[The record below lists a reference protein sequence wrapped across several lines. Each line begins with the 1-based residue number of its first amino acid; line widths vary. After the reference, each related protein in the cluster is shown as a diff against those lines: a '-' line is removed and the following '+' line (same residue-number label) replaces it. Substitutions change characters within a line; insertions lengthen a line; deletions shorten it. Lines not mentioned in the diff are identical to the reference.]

1 MTTEA
6 YAHQKVGIQKLI
18 ENPFFALMD
27 EMGVGKT
34 KQVIAA
40 AEELFKRDIINKVI
54 VICPAAV
61 RNVWFDK
68 EFGEIIKHINNIPVT
83 VMEFHFGYR
92 TWTTG
97 GEGLRWVITNYDFI
111 RNQKKQF
118 IPLLKYCS
126 EKTLLVL
133 DESSAIKG
141 SGTKQTKACMK
152 LRDKCG
158 RVVLLNGTPI
168 ANNPMDLY
176 SQGNIMHPKILGC
189 STIYHYRSRYAIM
202 GGFKGKQ
209 IVKWINL
216 EHLQK
221 CFEPFVLRRLKEDCL
236 DLPKKLDPVTLSIP
250 LNEKSWAIYTEMK
263 NEMIA
268 WLSEQQYSSAPQAV
282 VRVMRLAQITS
293 GYLGGVDHSGPPVE
307 IGREKLVF
315 FTKWL
320 KERLKVDPN
329 SKILVWFRFQAELF
343 RMYKYLTTSI
353 NEFTIIWNLNV
364 GKIVGGQKQDER
376 DYALRL
382 LDPRSA
388 PEGPVVV
395 LGIPKAGGL
404 GLNLAASNIVFYI
417 SNDYNLKDRLQSMDR
432 VHRPGQTKP
441 VSYFDVVATGPKGQ
455 KTIDHTILKA
465 QKRKENLAI
474 LTTSSWIKEL
484 QEENTVVI
492 KKLQD
497 DAVKTA
503 LSIFENYDE

>member
-6 YAHQKVGIQKLI
+6 YTHQKIGIQKLI

-34 KQVIAA
+34 KQVIGA
-40 AEELFKRDIINKVI
+40 AEELFKKGIIEKVI

-68 EFGEIIKHINNIPVT
+68 DFGEIIKHINNTPIT
-83 VMEFHFGYR
+83 VMEYHYGYR
-92 TWTTG
+92 KWISG
-97 GEGLRWVITNYDFI
+97 IGKRLIWIITNYDFI

-118 IPLLKYCS
+118 VPLLGYCS

-141 SGTKQTKACMK
+141 PTTKQTKACMK

-176 SQGNIMHPKILGC
+176 SQGNIMHPKILRC
-189 STIYHYRSRYAIM
+189 PTIYHYRSRYAIM
-202 GGFKGKQ
+202 GGFRGKQ

-216 EHLQK
+216 KDLQERFK
-221 CFEPFVLRRLKEDCL
+221 PFVLRRLKEDCL

-250 LNEKSWAIYTEMK
+250 LDEKSWSIYTEMK

-268 WLSEQQYSSAPQAV
+268 WLSEQQYSSAPQAI

-293 GYLGGVDHSGPPVE
+293 GYLGGVENSAPIE
-307 IGREKLVF
+307 IGKEKLIF

-343 RMYKYLTTSI
+343 RMYDNLIKEYLH
-353 NEFTIIWNLNV
+353 V

-388 PEGPVVV
+388 PKGPAIV

-455 KTIDHTILKA
+455 KTIDHVILKA
-465 QKRKENLAI
+465 QKKKENLAI
-474 LTTSSWIKEL
+474 LTTSAWIKEL
-484 QEENTVVI
+484 QE
-492 KKLQD
+492 
-497 DAVKTA
+497 DAVNELQKDAINTA
-503 LSIFENYDE
+503 LSIFSE